1 MGDHSRRGRALG
13 GRPMT
18 ASRTSELSAAVGAKA
33 RADRVAA
40 LRDGRKER
48 ANKFRPKKG
57 RGSYRRPQRS
67 RGGYR

>member
-1 MGDHSRRGRALG
+1 
-13 GRPMT
+13 MT

-48 ANKFRPKKG
+48 ANKFRPKRG